1 MFACYQIPFFRYKS
15 LCPSTWPNYPGST
28 KEGVSVLCK
37 HLQYNEDDY
46 RLGRFVEELDDDVC
60 IRKIPSVIASYC

>member
-1 MFACYQIPFFRYKS
+1 MLSNPIFRYKS

-28 KEGVSVLCK
+28 KEGVSLLCK

-46 RLGRFVEELDDDVC
+46 RLGRFVKELDW
-60 IRKIPSVIASYC
+60 